1 MAVTYL
7 SLRAMRDDY
16 LASEQ
21 VSAMAVVVCGK
32 QFIVI
37 GNGIV
42 QVLRKLYVVLSVLN
56 KQFTKGEELLM
67 VS

>member
-1 MAVTYL
+1 
-7 SLRAMRDDY
+7 MRDDH

-21 VSAMAVVVCGK
+21 VSAMAGVVCGNHRV
-32 QFIVI
+32 VI
-37 GNGIV
+37 GDGIV
-42 QVLRKLYVVLSVLN
+42 HVLRKLYVVLSVLN

>member
-1 MAVTYL
+1 
-7 SLRAMRDDY
+7 MRDDY
-16 LASEQ
+16 LASYTEWSVLASEQ

-32 QFIVI
+32 QFVVI
-37 GNGIV
+37 GDGIV

>member
-1 MAVTYL
+1 
-7 SLRAMRDDY
+7 
-16 LASEQ
+16 
-21 VSAMAVVVCGK
+21 MAVVVCGK
-32 QFIVI
+32 QVVVI
-37 GNGIV
+37 GDGIV